1 MTPDLPRTIAHVLAI
16 GERRRRIDDL
26 RRRKVDELL
35 AAIDRRDWAAVV
47 ACGRE
52 LRGTH
57 ETSDSVAEGEHRSAS
72 EG

>member
-35 AAIDRRDWAAVV
+35 AAIDRRDWETVV

-52 LRGTH
+52 LRG
-57 ETSDSVAEGEHRSAS
+57 EQVES
-72 EG
+72 EQMEERA